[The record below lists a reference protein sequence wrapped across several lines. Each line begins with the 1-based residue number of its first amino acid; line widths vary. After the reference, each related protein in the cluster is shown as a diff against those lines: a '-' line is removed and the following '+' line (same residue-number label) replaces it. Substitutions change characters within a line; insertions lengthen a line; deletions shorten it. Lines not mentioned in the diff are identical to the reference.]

1 MSKRQEL
8 YQQIKILGLQGEVKA
23 VTGDNYTRA
32 SNTQLET
39 IINNA
44 AAGMQPTY
52 GGCNG
57 LKKLVEILQKKNILL
72 KSEVAAIMNA

>member
-8 YQQIKILGLQGEVKA
+8 YQQIKGLGLQDEVKA

-44 AAGMQPTY
+44 TAGMQSAERN
-52 GGCNG
+52 CNG
-57 LKKLVEILQKKNILL
+57 LKKLVEILHKKNILL
-72 KSEVAAIMNA
+72 KSEVAAITKI

>member
-1 MSKRQEL
+1 MSRRQEL
-8 YQQIKILGLQGEVKA
+8 YQQIKSLGLQGEVQA

-32 SNTQLET
+32 SNIQLEI

-44 AAGMQPTY
+44 TAGMQPT
-52 GGCNG
+52 GGNYNG